1 MGYYLK
7 SSRETKR
14 LEAATRSPVYSQVSE
29 TLDGL
34 VTIRA
39 FSSQY
44 RFLVQFTERVDTNT
58 RAYFAWVFTGRWLGF
73 RMNAVVIVVLAA
85 S

>member
-1 MGYYLK
+1 
-7 SSRETKR
+7 R
-14 LEAATRSPVYSQVSE
+14 LEAATRSPVYSQISE

-58 RAYFAWVFTGRWLGF
+58 RAYFAWVFTGLGF

-85 S
+85 SCFFSVAVNE